1 MFYVAILVSLRIQVT
16 RQCYFGFAKRGD
28 IYEMQSHAHNQ
39 LKHHISQP
47 LFKLTT
53 SSVSHSP
60 ITSGSYFASPNK
72 SASHGH
78 QLNIRPVNSP
88 SNNYFRPS
96 TPRQKEKGDLY
107 KFKFILTITICLS
120 LCINYKLNLK

>member
-1 MFYVAILVSLRIQVT
+1 MKKFYFFYEIIGKLQRPDNFTFQLQSLLWTSVSRPCQFNFTKI
-16 RQCYFGFAKRGD
+16 GD
-28 IYEMQSHAHNQ
+28 ILEMQSHAHSQ
-39 LKHHISQP
+39 LKHHIPQP

-60 ITSGSYFASPNK
+60 LTSGAYFASPNVNK

-88 SNNYFRPS
+88 SSNYFRPN
-96 TPRQKEKGDLY
+96 TPRQKEKGEQY
-107 KFKFILTITICLS
+107 HI
-120 LCINYKLNLK
+120 